1 MTLLITYV
9 AVALGFSFLCSVL
22 EAVLLSVT
30 PSYVARLEEEKPRL
44 GQRLAALKRD
54 VDRPLAA
61 ILSLNTIANTF
72 GAAGAGAEATRVFGS
87 EWFGVASAILTFSI
101 LVCSEIIPKT
111 LGAIYWRRLAPLAAT
126 VLPALMFLL
135 SPLVIMSEVITRLL
149 KRNHKR
155 TGVSKE
161 EIAALARLGQ
171 QQGILDESESRILA
185 NLFRFSNLKAKDVM
199 TPRTV
204 LFSIPSTTKVR
215 KLVPSGSLRE
225 SGIDD
230 TAQKSTMVFSRIPV
244 YGESPDD
251 VLGYVLKDE
260 IFLRAARDELEL
272 PVSRIMRKIQS
283 VPDTLPLPKLFEA
296 LVESREHIA
305 LVTNEYGGIAGIVT
319 MEDVIETLLGLEIV
333 DEADDAVDMRE
344 MARAKWQE
352 RRVAMGTIPPP
363 ALEDPAWDGDAQRD
377 SGESELESD
386 AEQDA
391 S

>member
-1 MTLLITYV
+1 MTLLFTYV
-9 AVALGFSFLCSVL
+9 AIALGFSFLCSVL

-44 GQRLAALKRD
+44 GKRLAAMKRD

-87 EWFGVASAILTFSI
+87 QWFGVASAVLTFSI
-101 LVCSEIIPKT
+101 LVFSEIIPKT
-111 LGAIYWRRLAPLAAT
+111 LGAIYWRRIAPFAAT
-126 VLPALMFLL
+126 VVPLLMMLL
-135 SPLVIMSEVITRLL
+135 FPLVLMSELITKVL
-149 KRNHKR
+149 KRRQKDN
-155 TGVSKE
+155 VISKA
-161 EIAALARLGQ
+161 EIAALAKLGE

-204 LFSIPSTTKVR
+204 LFSIPATTKLR
-215 KLVPSGSLRE
+215 KLVPRGGYSGLSLRP
-225 SGIDD
+225 DD

-272 PVSRIMRKIQS
+272 PVSEILRKIQS
-283 VPDTLPLPKLFEA
+283 VPVTLPLPKLFET
-296 LVESREHIA
+296 LVETREHIA
-305 LVTNEYGGIAGIVT
+305 LVVTEYGGIAGVVT

-363 ALEDPAWDGDAQRD
+363 AMDEDEWGGD
-377 SGESELESD
+377 SED
-386 AEQDA
+386 AEKDA

>member
-9 AVALGFSFLCSVL
+9 AVALCFSFLCSVL

-30 PSYVARLEEEKPRL
+30 PSYVAHLEEVRPRL
-44 GQRLAALKRD
+44 GQRLAAMKRD

-87 EWFGVASAILTFSI
+87 EWFGVASALLTFSI
-101 LVCSEIIPKT
+101 LVFSEIIPKT
-111 LGAIYWRRLAPLAAT
+111 LGAIYWRRIAPFAAS
-126 VLPALMFLL
+126 VLPVLIICLY
-135 SPLVIMSEVITRLL
+135 PLVLMSEVITKLL
-149 KRNHKR
+149 KRRRKR
-155 TGVSKE
+155 TMVSKE
-161 EIAALARLGQ
+161 EIAALAKLGE

-204 LFSIPSTTKVR
+204 LFSIPETMKVR
-215 KLVPSGSLRE
+215 KLVPSGGLRE
-225 SGIDD
+225 SGPSLSVDD

-272 PVSRIMRKIQS
+272 PVSAILRKIHS
-283 VPDTLPLPKLFEA
+283 VPDTLPLPKLFET
-296 LVESREHIA
+296 LVETREHIA
-305 LVTNEYGGIAGIVT
+305 LVVNEYGGIAGIVT

-363 ALEDPAWDGDAQRD
+363 AIDDGAWDG
-377 SGESELESD
+377 SED

>member
-1 MTLLITYV
+1 MTLLFTYV

-30 PSYVARLEEEKPRL
+30 PSYVAHLEQTRPRL
-44 GQRLAALKRD
+44 GQRLAAMKRD

-87 EWFGVASAILTFSI
+87 EWFGVASAALTFSI
-101 LVCSEIIPKT
+101 LVFSEIIPKT
-111 LGAIYWRRLAPLAAT
+111 LGAIYWRRLAPFAAS
-126 VLPALMFLL
+126 VLPVLIFFLY
-135 SPLVIMSEVITRLL
+135 PLVLMSEVITKLL
-149 KRNHKR
+149 KRRQKR
-155 TGVSKE
+155 AMVSKE
-161 EIAALARLGQ
+161 EIAALAKLGE
-171 QQGILDESESRILA
+171 QQGILDASESRILS
-185 NLFRFSNLKAKDVM
+185 NLFRFSNLKSKDVM

-215 KLVPSGSLRE
+215 KLVPSGGMRDSGLSL
-225 SGIDD
+225 SADD

-251 VLGYVLKDE
+251 VIGYVLKDE

-272 PVSRIMRKIQS
+272 PVSAILRKIQS
-283 VPDTLPLPKLFEA
+283 VPDTLPLPKLFET
-296 LVESREHIA
+296 LVTTREHIA
-305 LVTNEYGGIAGIVT
+305 LVVNEYGSIAGIVT

-363 ALEDPAWDGDAQRD
+363 AIDDGGWDEAERD
-377 SGESELESD
+377 D